1 VKPRKDVDTL
11 DWVEALAHE
20 PLPADELLAE
30 LLRWARAGWIR
41 HLDGAVA
48 RFALELVPD
57 AHPLVLLCGAL
68 VAHMESRGHS
78 CLLLQALHARSEEL
92 LGWSADARQALEAVL
107 ARLPGD
113 LDHWLHTLQG
123 CRLVEIA
130 DSAVGTGGVPVN
142 GRDGLADSGGEDEA
156 EAECTAP
163 LVLAGTRLYLRRYW
177 HYEQRV
183 AAQVCERG
191 ARREEVDL
199 PAAREWLDRLFA
211 PAPGTRAPRTDWQ
224 KIACAVALRGRLSVI
239 TAGPGTGK
247 TYTVARLLALLL
259 ATAPSP
265 QRLRIALAAPTGK
278 AAARLKQ
285 SIEGSLQ
292 ALAERLGPG
301 LDLAAHAGR
310 IGPARTLHG
319 LLGGR
324 PDTRRFAFDAAHP
337 LDVDVLVVDEASMV
351 HLEMMAALLDA
362 LPPTAR
368 VVLLGDKDQLAS
380 VEAGA
385 VLGDLCGQAQDGGY
399 DDDTR
404 AYVEAAC
411 GIEMPRDFC
420 RGGGAA
426 LAQQTVMLR
435 ESRRF
440 GGPIGELAQAV
451 NQGKVSLAQRVLRDA
466 ERPQAQWLE
475 AATPQ
480 AVVRLALEGRA
491 GAPGGYARYLALL
504 RERPEGADEAA
515 HAGWAQQ
522 VLLAFERFR
531 VLCAVREGEWGV
543 EGLNEAIEAGLARA
557 GLLRKNG
564 EWYEGR
570 PVMVT
575 RNQPALGVF
584 NGDIGLVLKA
594 PGARAAPRVYF
605 LEGPQLRSVLASR
618 LSDVETA
625 FALTVHKSQGS
636 EFEHTVLALPEQA
649 AAQVLTRE
657 LAYTGI
663 TRAREAFTL
672 VSPQPGVLAAAV
684 ERRTQRASGLREALE

>member
-57 AHPLVLLCGAL
+57 APALVLLCGAL

-78 CLLLQALHARSEEL
+78 CLLLQALHERSDEL

-113 LDHWLHTLQG
+113 LAHWLDTLQG
-123 CRLVEIA
+123 CRLVA
-130 DSAVGTGGVPVN
+130 LANGAAGGLPVE
-142 GRDGLADSGGEDEA
+142 GRDGLAGGDEA
-156 EAECTAP
+156 ESEDERTAP

-183 AAQVCERG
+183 AAQVRARG
-191 ARREEVDL
+191 ARREAVAL

-239 TAGPGTGK
+239 TGGPGTGK

-259 ATAPSP
+259 ATAPAP
-265 QRLRIALAAPTGK
+265 ERLRIALAAPTGK

-385 VLGDLCGQAQDGGY
+385 VLGDLCGEAQDGGY
-399 DDDTR
+399 DDDTV

-411 GIEMPRDFC
+411 GIEVPKAFRVG
-420 RGGGAA
+420 RGAA

-435 ESRRF
+435 ESKRF

-451 NQGKVSLAQRVLRDA
+451 NQGKVSLAHRVLRDP
-466 ERPQAQWLE
+466 ESPQAQWLE

-531 VLCAVREGEWGV
+531 VLCAVREGDWGV

-557 GLLRKNG
+557 GLLKKNG

-594 PGARAAPRVYF
+594 PGARGAPRVYF